1 MRALA
6 GVVVALWATA
16 MFAGAAVAGPVTL
29 TVEQMRVYGAE
40 AVARG
45 YADQALE
52 ISEALL
58 HRNAKDSTAWSLKAQ
73 ALREKGDL
81 AGSEAAARTAWATS
95 DSQANRYTAA
105 TSLAQA
111 LSLQGRRMVAQY
123 WLRQAAQNAP
133 NAGTRAQ
140 AEQDYRYV
148 RSQNPLRLQFDAA
161 IKPSDNVNNGTPEF
175 ILGYIGTSGGA
186 VPLYLPP
193 EFTPLS
199 GYSWALGLSGSYKL
213 AERQTS
219 EDALIFA
226 LNTQGIVLSEAAK
239 TKAPA
244 ADPANYAFSQVEIG
258 WQRKSTLSFGL
269 ATTEVKVGHNWYG
282 MTDLSDRLSAGLT
295 LDHDFS
301 HKLQGSLEGLLTR
314 QIRIDRPQSTSTQA
328 ALTAG
333 LDLTGPGGDQWQVAA
348 QLSHSTSADPGV
360 QSVARSLT
368 VAWSAGQPVLGLG
381 LGAYGSFGTTR
392 YDSGRY
398 DERTAFGVSANVAK
412 ISYLGFSPVV
422 SLDFSSNASTF
433 RQFATKATGIG
444 LSLKSNF

>member
-1 MRALA
+1 MKLGPRLA
-6 GVVVALWATA
+6 VVLLAI
-16 MFAGAAVAGPVTL
+16 AAVAGGAAADPLSLNVD
-29 TVEQMRVYGAE
+29 QMRIYGGE

-52 ISEALL
+52 IADALL
-58 HRNAKDSTAWSLKAQ
+58 SRDTQDSAAWAIRAQ

-81 AGSEAAARTAWATS
+81 AGSAAAARSAWATS
-95 DSQANRYTAA
+95 DSPANRYTAA

-111 LSLQGRRMVAQY
+111 LSLQGHRMVAQY

-175 ILGYIGTSGGA
+175 ILGYIGTAGGA

-199 GYSWALGLSGSYKL
+199 GYAWSLGLTGSYKL
-213 AERQTS
+213 AERQSS
-219 EDALIFA
+219 EDALTFA
-226 LNTQGIVLSEAAK
+226 LNTQGIVLSAAAQK
-239 TKAPA
+239 TAPA
-244 ADPANYAFSQVEIG
+244 ADPNNYAFSQIETG
-258 WQRKSTLSFGL
+258 WQHKAALSFGFL
-269 ATTEVKVGHNWYG
+269 TSDIKVGHNWYG

-301 HKLQGSLEGLLTR
+301 NTVQGSLEGLVTR
-314 QIRIDRPQSTSTQA
+314 QIRIDRPQSTSTQGG
-328 ALTAG
+328 LTAS

-348 QLSHSTSADPGV
+348 AVSRSASADPGV

-368 VAWSAGQPVLGLG
+368 VVWSAGKPLMGLG
-381 LGAYGSFGTTR
+381 LGAYASFGATS

-398 DERTAFGVSANVAK
+398 DERTAFGVSANVTK
-412 ISYLGFSPVV
+412 IGYLGFSPVV
-422 SLDFSSNASTF
+422 SLDYSSNASTF
-433 RQFATKATGIG
+433 RQFATKATGLGI
-444 LSLKSNF
+444 SLKSNF